1 LFFKGAL
8 LHFTSKL
15 EKVSATTLKRITPSR
30 KERKEVLSL
39 AQELVEKVNEAAEKL
54 GVEAEVRVEGS
65 VAKDTWLREEPDI
78 DIFMRV
84 PTSMP
89 REAFGTVCLKIAKE
103 ATRGFKQVERFA
115 EHPYLESFVNST
127 RVNIVPC
134 YQVKPGEWVSATDRT
149 PFHTDYVK
157 PRLNEQLRGEIRL
170 LKRFMKGVGVY
181 GAEIKVG
188 GFSGYL
194 CELLTLKYNSFVG
207 VLKSAADLRN
217 AWLIDYEGYYKGRE
231 NELPRIFEEPLVVVD
246 PVDKGRNA
254 ASAVR
259 KERLIEFVAAS
270 RGFLK
275 NPRLEFFYPRETKS
289 FSTRQLLNEIKKRRS
304 TLVFVKFG
312 RVKAVPDVLWGQLY
326 KTQRSL
332 RKMLEQNDF
341 HVIRDSAWSNEQ
353 DLNVLVFEVE
363 HGMLPLVKKHLGPP
377 IRKKAECENFLR
389 KHVGSAAT
397 VSGPYIEEDRW
408 VVEIKRKH
416 NDIVALLSEKLREG
430 GRQVGVAELISR
442 VIDKS
447 LQIMVNEQITKSYS
461 SDSQLAKF
469 VTEYLK
475 AKPRWL
481 NRTHAVKV

>member
-1 LFFKGAL
+1 M
-8 LHFTSKL
+8 TSNL
-15 EKVSATTLKRITPSR
+15 EKVSAKVLKRVTPSQ
-30 KERKEVLSL
+30 KEKKRVLSL
-39 AQELVEKVNEAAEKL
+39 AQNLVEKVKTYAEKA
-54 GVEAEVRVEGS
+54 GVKGEVRVEGS

-78 DIFMRV
+78 DIFIRV

-103 ATRGFKQVERFA
+103 ATKGFKQVERFA
-115 EHPYLESFVNST
+115 EHPYLEAFVNST

-134 YQVKPGEWVSATDRT
+134 YLVKPGEWVSATDRT

-157 PRLNEQLRGEIRL
+157 PRLNEQLRSEIRL

-194 CELLTLKYNSFVG
+194 CELLTLQYKSFVE
-207 VLKSAADLRN
+207 VLRLAADLRN
-217 AWLIDYEGYYKGRE
+217 AWLIDYQGYYKGRE
-231 NELPRIFEEPLVVVD
+231 SEISKIFEEPLVVVD

-259 KERLIEFVAAS
+259 EERLIEFVAAS
-270 RGFLK
+270 REFLK
-275 NPRLEFFYPRETKS
+275 KPSLEFFYPQETKALS
-289 FSTRQLLNEIKKRRS
+289 ARQLLNEMKRRRS

-332 RKMLEQNDF
+332 RRMLEQNDF

-363 HGMLPLVKKHLGPP
+363 HGKLPLVKKHLGPP
-377 IRKKAECENFLR
+377 IRKKAECENFLQ
-389 KHVGSAAT
+389 KHVGSPNT
-397 VSGPYIEEDRW
+397 VSGPYLEEDRL

-416 NDIVALLSEKLREG
+416 SDIIALLSEKLRDG

-442 VIDKS
+442 VIEKN
-447 LQIMVNEQITKSYS
+447 LKVMMNEQIMKLYS
-461 SDSQLAKF
+461 SDPQFAKF
-469 VTEYLK
+469 LTEYLE

-481 NRTHAVKV
+481 KRAHVAKV